1 MSTMFQQIDP
11 CNYYL
16 DVAKIMKTNNPAQQ
30 AAITT
35 ADKVFE
41 KIQHAIVEGEI
52 PAGSKISEP
61 GLAKYYEISRST
73 LREALNRLEKCH
85 LIERK
90 PNVGSRV
97 VKCTIEG
104 LLELYITREAL
115 EGMACRQAAM
125 NMTDKEISHMQSML
139 KTHAQTQELKD
150 GIAYYQEEG
159 NLDFHYKIILGSHNK
174 QLIELICGQLYHLVR
189 MYRCQFGMYSPRAS
203 RAFDEHS
210 NIVQAI
216 ADRDGELAEMLM
228 RRHIAA
234 SRKNIESKIEKK
246 AALTEQNNIQPIKS

>member
-1 MSTMFQQIDP
+1 
-11 CNYYL
+11 
-16 DVAKIMKTNNPAQQ
+16 MKTNNPTQQ
-30 AAITT
+30 AAVTT

-41 KIQHAIVEGEI
+41 QIQHAIVEGEI
-52 PAGSKISEP
+52 PSGSKISEP
-61 GLAKYYEISRST
+61 ELAKHYQISRST

-90 PNVGSRV
+90 ANVGSRV
-97 VKCTIEG
+97 VKCSIEG

-115 EGMACRQAAM
+115 EGMACRQAAI
-125 NMTDKEISHMQSML
+125 NMSDEEIAHMQNML
-139 KTHAQTQELKD
+139 TIHGQTQELKD

-159 NLDFHYKIILGSHNK
+159 DLDFHYKVILGSHNK
-174 QLIELICGQLYHLVR
+174 QLIELICGQLYHLIR
-189 MYRCQFGMYSPRAS
+189 MYRCQFGMNSPRAS

-210 NIVQAI
+210 RIIQAI

-234 SRKNIESKIEKK
+234 SRKNIENKIAKQITQKEPTK
-246 AALTEQNNIQPIKS
+246 IQSIKS